1 MSIACAVVILIG
13 FASKYIPHLQA
24 GRVPGIIH
32 VHAAIFTAWLA
43 LFITQ
48 ATLIRRDRIDLH
60 RRLGTAGVVLAAVML
75 VVGVQVSL
83 AVTRGGD
90 RGIPGVEFPEPSGFL
105 LLNLMAVGVFAVL
118 VAAGWLCR
126 NNAQAHKRLML
137 LATISLTP
145 PGIGRLPVV
154 APHGP
159 AVAAVAFAFFLA
171 GPIYDL
177 VTRRRIHRAYLGV
190 LLLVAGAPPVVAGLA
205 GTAAWHRL
213 AALIM

>member
-1 MSIACAVVILIG
+1 MSIACATVIGIG
-13 FASKYIPHLQA
+13 FASKYVPHLSA
-24 GRVPGIIH
+24 GGVPTVIH

-60 RRLGTAGVVLAAVML
+60 RRLGTAGVALAAVML

-83 AVTRGGD
+83 VVTRAGE

-118 VAAGWLCR
+118 VAAGWLSR
-126 NNAQAHKRLML
+126 NNPQAHKRLML

-145 PGIGRLPVV
+145 PGIGRLPLV
-154 APHGP
+154 APHVP
-159 AVAAVAFAFFLA
+159 AVTAVAFAFFLA
-171 GPIYDL
+171 GPVYDL
-177 VTRRRIHRAYLGV
+177 VTRRRIHRAYLGA
-190 LLLVAGAPPVVAGLA
+190 LLFGVGAPPVVAALA
-205 GTAAWHRL
+205 GTGAWHRM
-213 AALIM
+213 AAWLL